1 MSHLEKLCENHCH
14 LHQSHEQKVNIKQHQ
29 VKQKSQE
36 ESHSFRKP
44 SIRPSMDWK
53 NKSGRKLPI
62 PIMVPPPPKVISIH
76 PSKLYK
82 NLEAENSNSTGFNHD
97 ISPCVAGRRIHKLI
111 ENLQFVEGANFI
123 HKLSHSTFKQMME
136 DEFSFQKLINFIP
149 NSLPVVE
156 AIYSKMFV
164 NSRNEEPI
172 NLENLHPQEIVY
184 SLINLFVPNNIP
196 TELQLHYNQKQQ
208 ISPSMRE
215 KILDQSCILS
225 AKRILKVIMLFDK
238 RIRKQID
245 LKKRKVDR
253 VIRGLGQHGLVG
265 SNHDTLI
272 DLHDAIRIELER
284 VGNQYRTVVQKMN
297 EISDHA
303 SGKTSRQVSLSKSC
317 ISKGPAP
324 IESSHQRQLSLTLK
338 DVQERLVKNCR
349 LLNMIEVTIGT
360 NSTLQILLDNLRN
373 RIEMDKEAI
382 SQVIQVGKLQCNKKT
397 LPYTGQEGRI
407 ANGAEIHNPSLDNVV
422 IDPETV
428 LAPILIKYSTAYSK
442 VFILLSL
449 SSFECFLIHF
459 NEDSILGSCLCF
471 PLSFFPTF

>member
-14 LHQSHEQKVNIKQHQ
+14 LHQNHEQKVKIKQHQ
-29 VKQKSQE
+29 VKSQE

-53 NKSGRKLPI
+53 NKSSRKLPI

-82 NLEAENSNSTGFNHD
+82 NLEAENSNSTGFNHE
-97 ISPCVAGRRIHKLI
+97 ISPCIAGRRIHKLI

-123 HKLSHSTFKQMME
+123 HKLSHSTFKQMIE
-136 DEFSFQKLINFIP
+136 DEFSFQKLISFIP

-172 NLENLHPQEIVY
+172 NLENLHPQEIVF

-196 TELQLHYNQKQQ
+196 TELESELNYNQKQQ
-208 ISPSMRE
+208 FSPSMRE

-303 SGKTSRQVSLSKSC
+303 NAKTSRQVSSSKSC

-324 IESSHQRQLSLTLK
+324 IESSHQRQLSLKLK

-349 LLNMIEVTIGT
+349 LLNMIEITIGT
-360 NSTLQILLDNLRN
+360 NGTLQILLDNLRN

-397 LPYTGQEGRI
+397 PPCIGQEGRGQEGRGQEGRI
-407 ANGAEIHNPSLDNVV
+407 ARGGEQHNPSLDNVV

-442 VFILLSL
+442 VFFLLLLFSLLSL
-449 SSFECFLIHF
+449 HLNFFEYI
-459 NEDSILGSCLCF
+459 SMRI
-471 PLSFFPTF
+471 